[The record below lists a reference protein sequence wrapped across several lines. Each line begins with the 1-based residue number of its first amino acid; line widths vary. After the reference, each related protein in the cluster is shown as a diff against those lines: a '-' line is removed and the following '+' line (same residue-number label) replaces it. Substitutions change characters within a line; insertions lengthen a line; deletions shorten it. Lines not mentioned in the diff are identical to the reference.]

1 VLVRELLEPP
11 CALTPVTEALGL
23 DRTVRW
29 VVTTDLPDPSR
40 YLQGGEL
47 IVTGMIWRKGPQ
59 DAERFVSAVAA
70 SGASALAAGNAGDE
84 ALPSDLLAACRKH
97 RLPLLHVPGSLAFAT
112 LTEYVVR
119 RISGQRANDLGS
131 VLERHRR
138 LVAAADPA
146 QALGAILEL
155 IAADLGLVCWV
166 IDSSGTAVASSGE
179 DLSDAER
186 AKLARAALSASTL
199 PTRVAMPAGAG
210 AARVHRSVF
219 PIADEDRITA
229 WYLVLDGDWRQW
241 DPQRRSVVDQVTD
254 VLAAERARLADR
266 AAAWR
271 ADAERLVTDIAA
283 GNDAGRRPADLGFTS
298 NAYRAIALTVSDPCA
313 HPDSMLEAALGPCSA
328 LIAHFDEDPTSGLPA
343 HAIALTCSH
352 DPAPS
357 AAGSSPDS
365 TAVTRTHDRASSASG
380 SSPDSTAVTR
390 THDRA
395 PSAAGS
401 SPDSTALIR
410 EPFSDL
416 SDAPSGSSPTP
427 AAVTAGS
434 SLDAVDV
441 LRSWLERIAPGLASR
456 RIAVGLS
463 DDVADPAALKRAIG
477 DARHALRL
485 AVTKSEPVTVIRQAD
500 IASHALLLASI
511 PDEVRSAYRDRMLGP
526 ILDYDRSH
534 NSELEATLEAFLRAS
549 ASWTKCA
556 AAMHLHVNT
565 LRYRVSRI
573 EDLVGRPLSLLE
585 TQADLLLALDLRES

>member
-1 VLVRELLEPP
+1 MLVRELLEPP

-29 VVTTDLPDPSR
+29 VVTTDMPDPSR

-186 AKLARAALSASTL
+186 TKLARSALSASTL
-199 PTRVAMPAGAG
+199 PTRVAMPAKAG

-219 PIADEDRITA
+219 PIADEDRITD

-241 DPQRRSVVDQVTD
+241 DPQRRSIVDQVTD

-266 AAAWR
+266 TAAWR
-271 ADAERLVTDIAA
+271 ADAGRLVADIA
-283 GNDAGRRPADLGFTS
+283 GGKDVGRRITDLGFTS
-298 NAYRAIALTVSDPCA
+298 DSYRAVALTVSDPCA
-313 HPDSMLEAALGPCSA
+313 QSDSMLEAALGACTA

-343 HAIALTCSH
+343 HALALTRV
-352 DPAPS
+352 P
-357 AAGSSPDS
+357 SPD
-365 TAVTRTHDRASSASG
+365 AAPLDSSAS
-380 SSPDSTAVTR
+380 PNVD
-390 THDRA
+390 
-395 PSAAGS
+395 
-401 SPDSTALIR
+401 
-410 EPFSDL
+410 F
-416 SDAPSGSSPTP
+416 DA
-427 AAVTAGS
+427 
-434 SLDAVDV
+434 DAVDV
-441 LRSWLERIAPGLASR
+441 LCSWLERITPGLANR
-456 RIAVGLS
+456 CIAVGLS
-463 DDVADPAALKRAIG
+463 DEVTDPAALKRAIA

-485 AVTKSEPVTVIRQAD
+485 AVTKPEPVTVIRQAD

-511 PDEVRSAYRDRMLGP
+511 PDEVRSAYRDRMLGA
-526 ILDYDRSH
+526 ILDYDRAH
-534 NSELEATLEAFLRAS
+534 NSELEVTLEAFLRAS